1 MKALLPEDFRH
12 KFVAAYEENGFAY
25 KYLTL
30 ISIKSYR
37 KYYSVDDIKQMIN
50 FYKTPLGKKMATVY
64 PAITKET
71 SQEGAKLGKWVG
83 SKIM

>member
-1 MKALLPEDFRH
+1 
-12 KFVAAYEENGFAY
+12 
-25 KYLTL
+25 
-30 ISIKSYR
+30 
-37 KYYSVDDIKQMIN
+37 MIN